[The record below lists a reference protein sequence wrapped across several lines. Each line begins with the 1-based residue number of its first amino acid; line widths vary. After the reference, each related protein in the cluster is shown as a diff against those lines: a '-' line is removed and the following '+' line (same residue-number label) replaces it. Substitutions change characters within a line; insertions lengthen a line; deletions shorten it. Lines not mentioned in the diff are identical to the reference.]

1 MVFHVGDNWAC
12 LVAQMVKN
20 LPIKKETWVWS
31 LGQEHLLEWQPT
43 PAFLPGNFF
52 GQRNLVSYSPWGR
65 KKSGMTER
73 LTHENYK
80 KKKERKKYNFGF
92 MWERRVERR
101 KHERR
106 EPGWSKREPHCPDT
120 AFASGGFS

>member
-1 MVFHVGDNWAC
+1 MGDNWAC
-12 LVAQMVKN
+12 LVAQN

-43 PAFLPGNFF
+43 PAFLPGKFS
-52 GQRNLVSYSPWGR
+52 GQRNLASYSPWGR
-65 KKSGMTER
+65 KKSGMTEG

-80 KKKERKKYNFGF
+80 KKKGRKKYNFGF

-101 KHERR
+101 THECR
-106 EPGWSKREPHCPDT
+106 EPGWSKQEPHCPDT